1 MQCKNALQAKKGFLI
16 KSDGSV
22 NMSESEEQTT
32 INRMTE
38 I

>member
-22 NMSESEEQTT
+22 NMSQNESQSMGA
-32 INRMTE
+32 NYN
-38 I
+38 